1 MTINADN
8 LLFIACCLL
17 KIILK
22 ILYCV
27 GTLFHSVLT
36 SLVNK
41 ARHNCMGGQY

>member
-27 GTLFHSVLT
+27 GTHSVLT